1 MSLSLERDI
10 TVWCLHYL
18 LLTMSSSTD
27 SSPLLAASST
37 NSSPL
42 LETND
47 TTINKST
54 IKSKYHSTK
63 SNYHALGE
71 YCMVIVWSSCIYL
84 YVWHSV
90 EWYIRYGCIYLISC
104 VYFICARC
112 VLCHCDTNEL
122 TIISFLSINPQY
134 REQTWI
140 CPILSNWIIQWSW
153 SR

>member
-27 SSPLLAASST
+27 SSPLFAASST

-47 TTINKST
+47 TTIESK

-63 SNYHALGE
+63 NNYHALGE
-71 YCMVIVWSSCIYL
+71 YCMVIVWSSCISICLAQCWVIHKIWVYL
-84 YVWHSV
+84 SH
-90 EWYIRYGCIYLISC
+90 LSC

-122 TIISFLSINPQY
+122 TIISHSFPHHS
-134 REQTWI
+134 T
-140 CPILSNWIIQWSW
+140 IQRTNVNMSYTF
-153 SR
+153 